1 LAKISGVAIQGY
13 GGYVPRYR
21 LKVEEIARIWGK
33 EDGEL
38 PIQEKAVNGLD
49 EDSVTM
55 AIEAARYALMRARVE
70 PSKVG
75 AVNVGSE
82 SPPYAVKP
90 SGTIV
95 AEALGIGPSVMT
107 ADLEFACKAG
117 TEALQMIIGLV
128 SSGMIEYGIAIGAD
142 TAQGRPGD
150 ALEYTAAAGAAA
162 LLVGKT
168 SSSAVAEFEAA
179 KSYVTDTPDFWRRS
193 HERYPT
199 HASRFTG
206 EPAYFHH
213 TISAIK
219 SLIQENGYNLQDFD
233 YFVFHQPNYKFPFI
247 AAKMLGI
254 PAQKVEL
261 GVVTNLIG
269 NTYAAC
275 SMIGLVKILDVAKP
289 GQRILMTSYGSG
301 AGSDSFIITVKD
313 GIEEKRHLA
322 PPLAMFLNRT
332 TYIDYARYLRHRDK
346 ILQ

>member
-1 LAKISGVAIQGY
+1 MAKISGVAIQGY

-21 LKVEEIARIWGK
+21 LKAEEIARIWGRG
-33 EDGEL
+33 DGEL
-38 PIQEKAVNGLD
+38 PIREKAVNGLD
-49 EDSVTM
+49 EDTITM

-70 PSKVG
+70 PGRIG

-117 TEALQMIIGLV
+117 TEATQMIIGLV
-128 SSGMIEYGIAIGAD
+128 SSGMIEYGLAIGAD

-162 LLVGKT
+162 LLIGKT
-168 SSSAVAEFEAA
+168 SSAAVAEFEAA

-219 SLIQENGYNLQDFD
+219 SLLEENGYGVQHFD

-254 PAQKVEL
+254 PAQKVEP
-261 GVVTNLIG
+261 GVVTNFIG
-269 NTYAAC
+269 NTYAAS
-275 SMIGLVKILDVAKP
+275 SMMGLVKVLDVAKP
-289 GQRILMTSYGSG
+289 GERILMTSYGSG
-301 AGSDSFIITVKD
+301 AGSDSFIIVVKD

-322 PPLAMFLNRT
+322 PPLAMLINRA

-346 ILQ
+346 ILL